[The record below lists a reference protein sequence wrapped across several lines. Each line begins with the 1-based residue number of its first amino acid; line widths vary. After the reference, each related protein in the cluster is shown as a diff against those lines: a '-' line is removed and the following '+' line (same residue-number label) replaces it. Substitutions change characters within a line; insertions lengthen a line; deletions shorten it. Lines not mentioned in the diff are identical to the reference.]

1 MVAIHCLNDR
11 HLDKGHSRAFRS
23 ALTQR
28 GIAIIAGLGFGA
40 VLAAG
45 SPAMA
50 QATFDS
56 GSVLRQIERTLP
68 VPSLPSV
75 GPEEELPKVSLLQGK
90 GERLFV
96 RKFIVTGNSLVETSD
111 LQQALTPYEGRSLTL
126 SDLQSAAAAVSLAYR
141 KVGLMA
147 SCARSPIR
155 RWQAVLSVCR
165 SPRRG
170 LVARWSTANPRAV

>member
-1 MVAIHCLNDR
+1 MVTIHSLNDC
-11 HLDKGHSRAFRS
+11 HLDNGHSRAIAS
-23 ALTQR
+23 VSTQR
-28 GIAIIAGLGFGA
+28 SIAFIAGLGFGA
-40 VLAAG
+40 VLAAS

-50 QATFDS
+50 QTTFDS

-96 RKFIVTGNSLVETSD
+96 RKLIVTGNTLVETSV
-111 LQQALTPYEGRSLTL
+111 LQEALTPYEGRSLTL
-126 SDLQSAAAAVSLAYR
+126 SDLQSAAAAVALAYR

-147 SCARSPIR
+147 SCGSPIR
-155 RWQAVLSVCR
+155 RWLAVLFGCR
-165 SPRRG
+165 SPKRG
-170 LVARWSTANPRAV
+170 LAARWSTANPRAV